1 MMPAPLNKHF
11 PARPRAPIAHAAS
24 VPPDEPAASAHA
36 TVDIADSLTLN
47 LKPRQITM
55 LLVGLV
61 FVLVKS
67 YEHLD
72 AYFTAHPP
80 VWNALLGSSAAAGL
94 TALGALGVLFTR
106 RISVKA
112 QDVLLGYGG
121 GVMLAASVFSLI
133 IPAMDAAQAIGYAKN
148 ASVLLAATGVMLGG
162 LFVLALNHVIP
173 HEHFL
178 AMASDTDAHSA
189 ARRSRIWLFVMAV
202 TIHNF
207 PEGLA
212 IGVGFGGEEMGK
224 AVALATGIGIQD
236 IPEGLVVAL
245 ALRTL
250 GYSPWKS
257 AAAGILSGLVEPIGG
272 VLGAM
277 ATGLSATALP
287 WALAGAGGAMLFVIS
302 HEVIPE
308 SHRQGHESQATL
320 GLLAGFV
327 TMMLLDVM
335 LG

>member
-1 MMPAPLNKHF
+1 MIPNQVNQDIPLQSTAAK
-11 PARPRAPIAHAAS
+11 RPW
-24 VPPDEPAASAHA
+24 
-36 TVDIADSLTLN
+36 
-47 LKPRQITM
+47 LKLRFRQIAM
-55 LLVGLV
+55 LVVGLV
-61 FVLVKS
+61 FLAVKLADTAS
-67 YEHLD
+67 NFFA
-72 AYFTAHPP
+72 AYPH
-80 VWNALLGSSAAAGL
+80 VKQALIASSAAAGL

-106 RISVKA
+106 RISLRM
-112 QDVLLGYGG
+112 QDILLGYGG

-133 IPAMDAAQAIGYAKN
+133 IPAMQQAQAIGYEKTPA
-148 ASVLLAATGVMLGG
+148 VLLTATGIMLGG
-162 LFVLALNHVIP
+162 LFVLAINHLVP
-173 HEHFL
+173 HEHFI
-178 AMASDTDAHSA
+178 APNAAISSA
-189 ARRSRIWLFVMAV
+189 RSSRIWMFVLAV

-212 IGVGFGGEEMGK
+212 IGVGFGGDDLGK

-250 GYSPWKS
+250 GYSPLK
-257 AAAGILSGLVEPIGG
+257 AAGAGILSGLVEPIGG
-272 VLGAM
+272 VLGALV
-277 ATGLSATALP
+277 TGVSATALP

-308 SHRQGHESQATL
+308 SHRQGHETQATL

-327 TMMLLDVM
+327 TMMLLDVL

>member
-1 MMPAPLNKHF
+1 MIQAQLRKPYFLQDTPTSTEHTAPRL
-11 PARPRAPIAHAAS
+11 RLR
-24 VPPDEPAASAHA
+24 
-36 TVDIADSLTLN
+36 L
-47 LKPRQITM
+47 RQIAM
-55 LLVGLV
+55 LVVGLV

-67 YEHLD
+67 YEGLHAFFLS
-72 AYFTAHPP
+72 HPEMKM
-80 VWNALLGSSAAAGL
+80 ALIASSAAAGL

-106 RISVKA
+106 RISERT

-121 GVMLAASVFSLI
+121 GIMLAASVFSLI
-133 IPAMDAAQAIGYAKN
+133 LPAMNQAQALGYEKTGA
-148 ASVLLAATGVMLGG
+148 VLLTATGIMLGG
-162 LFVLALNHVIP
+162 LFVLAINHLVP
-173 HEHFL
+173 HEHFI
-178 AMASDTDAHSA
+178 APNPAIHSVRA
-189 ARRSRIWLFVMAV
+189 SRIWMFVLAV

-212 IGVGFGGEEMGK
+212 IGVGFGGDEMGK
-224 AVALATGIGIQD
+224 AIALATGIGIQD

-257 AAAGILSGLVEPIGG
+257 AGAGILSGLIEPVGG
-272 VLGAM
+272 VLGAL
-277 ATGLSATALP
+277 ATGVSATALP

-308 SHRQGHESQATL
+308 SHRQGHETQATL

-327 TMMLLDVM
+327 TMMLLDTL

>member
-1 MMPAPLNKHF
+1 MIQAQLREQFPVEPTPAAAPAPSHPGFWAGL
-11 PARPRAPIAHAAS
+11 R
-24 VPPDEPAASAHA
+24 
-36 TVDIADSLTLN
+36 L
-47 LKPRQITM
+47 RQIAM
-55 LLVGLV
+55 LAVALV

-67 YEHLD
+67 YESLQ
-72 AYFTAHPP
+72 AFFLTHPE
-80 VWNALLGSSAAAGL
+80 VKMALLGSSAAAGL

-106 RISVKA
+106 RISERT

-121 GVMLAASVFSLI
+121 GIMLAASVFSLI
-133 IPAMDAAQAIGYAKN
+133 IPAMNQAQALGYEKTGA
-148 ASVLLAATGVMLGG
+148 VLLTATGIMLGG
-162 LFVLALNHVIP
+162 LFVLAINHLIP
-173 HEHFL
+173 HQHFI
-178 AMASDTDAHSA
+178 APNPAIQTMRT
-189 ARRSRIWLFVMAV
+189 SRIWMFVMAV

-212 IGVGFGGEEMGK
+212 IGVGFGGDDMGK
-224 AVALATGIGIQD
+224 AIALATGIGIQD

-257 AAAGILSGLVEPIGG
+257 AGAGILSGLVEPIGG
-272 VLGAM
+272 VLGAL
-277 ATGLSATALP
+277 ATGVSATALP

-308 SHRQGHESQATL
+308 SHRQGHETQATL

-327 TMMLLDVM
+327 TMMLLDTL

>member
-1 MMPAPLNKHF
+1 MIQAQLREQF
-11 PARPRAPIAHAAS
+11 PVESTPVAS
-24 VPPDEPAASAHA
+24 PSQPGFWAG
-36 TVDIADSLTLN
+36 LRL
-47 LKPRQITM
+47 RQIAM
-55 LLVGLV
+55 LAVGLV
-61 FVLVKS
+61 FILVKS
-67 YEHLD
+67 YESLQ
-72 AYFTAHPP
+72 AFFLAHPE
-80 VWNALLGSSAAAGL
+80 VRMALIGSSAAAGL

-106 RISVKA
+106 RISERT

-121 GVMLAASVFSLI
+121 GIMLAASVFSLI
-133 IPAMDAAQAIGYAKN
+133 IPAMNQAQALGYEKTGAM
-148 ASVLLAATGVMLGG
+148 LLTATGIMLGG
-162 LFVLALNHVIP
+162 LFVLAINHLIP
-173 HEHFL
+173 HQHFIAPNPAIQ
-178 AMASDTDAHSA
+178 AMRT
-189 ARRSRIWLFVMAV
+189 SRIWMFVMAV

-212 IGVGFGGEEMGK
+212 IGVGFGGDDVGK
-224 AVALATGIGIQD
+224 AIALATGIGIQD

-257 AAAGILSGLVEPIGG
+257 AGAGILSGLVEPIGG
-272 VLGAM
+272 VLGAL
-277 ATGLSATALP
+277 ATGVSTTALP

-308 SHRQGHESQATL
+308 SHRQGHETQATL

-327 TMMLLDVM
+327 TMMLLDTL

>member
-1 MMPAPLNKHF
+1 MTAMIQAQLRKPYFLQDTPTSTEHTAPRL
-11 PARPRAPIAHAAS
+11 RLR
-24 VPPDEPAASAHA
+24 
-36 TVDIADSLTLN
+36 L
-47 LKPRQITM
+47 RQIAM
-55 LLVGLV
+55 LVVGLV

-67 YEHLD
+67 YEGLHAFFLS
-72 AYFTAHPP
+72 HPEMKM
-80 VWNALLGSSAAAGL
+80 ALIASSAAAGL

-106 RISVKA
+106 RISERT

-121 GVMLAASVFSLI
+121 GIMLA
-133 IPAMDAAQAIGYAKN
+133 
-148 ASVLLAATGVMLGG
+148 G
-162 LFVLALNHVIP
+162 LFVLAINHLVP
-173 HEHFL
+173 HEHFI
-178 AMASDTDAHSA
+178 APNPAIHSVRA
-189 ARRSRIWLFVMAV
+189 SRIWMFVLAV

-212 IGVGFGGEEMGK
+212 IGVGFGGDEMGK
-224 AVALATGIGIQD
+224 AIALATGIGIQD

-257 AAAGILSGLVEPIGG
+257 AGAGILSGLIEPVGG
-272 VLGAM
+272 VLGAL
-277 ATGLSATALP
+277 ATGISATALP

-308 SHRQGHESQATL
+308 SHRQGHETQATL

-327 TMMLLDVM
+327 TMMLLDTL

>member
-1 MMPAPLNKHF
+1 MIQAQLRKPYLNQSAPTS
-11 PARPRAPIAHAAS
+11 AEYAAPR
-24 VPPDEPAASAHA
+24 
-36 TVDIADSLTLN
+36 LRLRW
-47 LKPRQITM
+47 RQIAM
-55 LLVGLV
+55 LAVGLI
-61 FVLVKS
+61 FILVKS
-67 YEHLD
+67 YEGLSG
-72 AYFTAHPP
+72 FFLAHPQVMP
-80 VWNALLGSSAAAGL
+80 ALLGSSAAAGL

-106 RISVKA
+106 RISERT
-112 QDVLLGYGG
+112 QDVMLGYGG
-121 GVMLAASVFSLI
+121 GIMLAASVFSLI
-133 IPAMDAAQAIGYAKN
+133 IPAMNQAQALGYGKTA
-148 ASVLLAATGVMLGG
+148 AVLLTATGIMLGG
-162 LFVLALNHVIP
+162 LFVLAINHLVP
-173 HEHFL
+173 HQHFI
-178 AMASDTDAHSA
+178 APNPEIHSA
-189 ARRSRIWLFVMAV
+189 RTSRIWMFVMAV

-212 IGVGFGGEEMGK
+212 IGVGFGADEMGK

-257 AAAGILSGLVEPIGG
+257 AGAGILSGLVEPIGG
-272 VLGAM
+272 VLGAL
-277 ATGLSATALP
+277 ATGVSATALP

-308 SHRQGHESQATL
+308 SHRQGHETQATL

-327 TMMLLDVM
+327 TMMLLDTL

>member
-1 MMPAPLNKHF
+1 MIQAQLREQFPVESTSVAPSSRPGF
-11 PARPRAPIAHAAS
+11 WARLR
-24 VPPDEPAASAHA
+24 
-36 TVDIADSLTLN
+36 L
-47 LKPRQITM
+47 RQIAM
-55 LLVGLV
+55 LVIGLV

-67 YEHLD
+67 YENLQ
-72 AYFTAHPP
+72 AFFLAHPE
-80 VWNALLGSSAAAGL
+80 VKSALLGSSAAAGL

-106 RISVKA
+106 RISERT

-121 GVMLAASVFSLI
+121 GIMLAASVFSLI
-133 IPAMDAAQAIGYAKN
+133 IPAMNQAQALGYEKTGA
-148 ASVLLAATGVMLGG
+148 VLLAATGIMLGG
-162 LFVLALNHVIP
+162 LFVLAINHLIP
-173 HEHFL
+173 HQHFI
-178 AMASDTDAHSA
+178 APNPAIQSMRT
-189 ARRSRIWLFVMAV
+189 SRIWMFVMAV

-212 IGVGFGGEEMGK
+212 IGVGFGGDDVGK
-224 AVALATGIGIQD
+224 AIALATGIGIQD

-245 ALRTL
+245 ALRSL

-257 AAAGILSGLVEPIGG
+257 AGAGILSGLVEPIGG
-272 VLGAM
+272 VLGAL
-277 ATGLSATALP
+277 ATGISATALP

-308 SHRQGHESQATL
+308 SHRQGHETQATL

-327 TMMLLDVM
+327 TMMLLDTL